1 MTRTSGVGATLVA
14 SQVSG
19 AARAP
24 ASATS
29 SGTITGTPARRV
41 TQRMSIVTP

>member
-1 MTRTSGVGATLVA
+1 VT
-14 SQVSG
+14 SQVTG

-29 SGTITGTPARRV
+29 SGTITGTFLCRV
-41 TQRMSIVTP
+41 SHKIAVVTP